1 METYERYQKAFTE
14 KAIQNGYSVDE
25 INKCLNYSKPII
37 EKGIPVIYNTSHLSA
52 LVGFNKKYLKRAS
65 AHTSS
70 FYKRHVIPKKNKK
83 LRILDEPLP
92 NLKEIQYWILNN
104 ILNKIKI
111 SRYAKAYTSGRN
123 IKDHVKYHKSQ
134 KMVLTLDIKDFFTNI
149 TSEHINSFFIQLG
162 YSNYVAN
169 LLTKLC
175 CLNNSLPQGA
185 PTSPILSNIIMK
197 PFDEVISTFCKNSNL
212 RYSRYADDLAFSS
225 DKIDVNELTTLI
237 NSNLNIIGL
246 KLNESKTMLMS
257 NNQRQIISGI
267 ITNSKIQ
274 VPREKRDELRQAI
287 YYIEKFGLENH
298 LSRIQISKANYIRH
312 LLGLANYVSFI
323 NPKDEKNNLIKL
335 KLYEMLD
342 KS

>member
-1 METYERYQKAFTE
+1 
-14 KAIQNGYSVDE
+14 
-25 INKCLNYSKPII
+25 
-37 EKGIPVIYNTSHLSA
+37 
-52 LVGFNKKYLKRAS
+52 
-65 AHTSS
+65 
-70 FYKRHVIPKKNKK
+70 
-83 LRILDEPLP
+83 
-92 NLKEIQYWILNN
+92 
-104 ILNKIKI
+104 
-111 SRYAKAYTSGRN
+111 
-123 IKDHVKYHKSQ
+123 
-134 KMVLTLDIKDFFTNI
+134 MVLTLDIKDFFTNI